1 MKRCLISRY
10 DVSIKYYPFE
20 TVKIDEV
27 KVERPENDYLGEKFA
42 ENLRSACKE
51 KGYSFRFYTTSSDK
65 NYDFEIVVY

>member
-1 MKRCLISRY
+1 MAKCFISRY
-10 DVSIKYYPFE
+10 DVKIKSYPFL
-20 TVKIDEV
+20 TLKIDDVEV
-27 KVERPENDYLGEKFA
+27 EKPDNDYLGEKFA